1 MKGRGSE
8 AILLRIHTM
17 LIIAVV
23 LVVLSVAQS
32 ICIPLALAGLLTFV
46 LAPLAT
52 RLERWSGRVAS
63 VAGVLLLV
71 TAGTGLVGYVLSK
84 QVIDFAAN
92 LPQYQAGIQK
102 KVEAFRT
109 ATSGQYDRFTRAV
122 EEITREVPG
131 AETAPHSSDETSS
144 GKTAAE
150 KKEVPVSVK
159 VVDSDSDMKNA
170 VQTAAAHI
178 LDAFLLIG
186 LVLLLTIFMLLNR
199 NDVRSRILRLAGE
212 GRINLATSA
221 MAETGARV
229 FRYLAMQLCINIGF
243 GVAVAIGLYFIGLPN
258 APLWGALATTL
269 RFIPYVGPWIGAALP
284 ILLALA
290 VSDGWT
296 MVILTASLFV
306 VLELLT
312 NNVAEP
318 WLYGAST
325 GISPLALILSAVFW
339 AWMWGGIG
347 LILATPLTVCLV
359 VMGRHIPRLSF
370 LSILLSDQDPLL
382 PHQECYHRLLSGD
395 LTEATKLV
403 EREVEKGSLT
413 SLYDEV
419 LVPALIT
426 AENGHDLDE
435 LDRERRAVLHQGM
448 RDLLDD
454 LALRDAHAVLALQKR
469 AENDVEATPRR
480 IWCVP
485 VRALRDEL
493 TAIMMTH
500 ILRQRGCDARELT
513 AKLTASE
520 MVEEVARDLPDAL
533 CISVVSPSAVVH
545 ARNLCTKLLT
555 RFPTLPVVI
564 GFWGNTSGHDVAQA
578 FTQWPQVTTVTSLAD
593 AARLLSGREDVVQ
606 HPATRVAESPAHP
619 GPSATSGIPQVP
631 RHAGA

>member
-1 MKGRGSE
+1 MKSRGSE

-52 RLERWSGRVAS
+52 RLERWIGRVAS

-71 TAGTGLVGYVLSK
+71 TACTGLVGYVLSQ
-84 QVIDFAAN
+84 QVIDFATK
-92 LPQYQAGIQK
+92 LPQYHAGIQK

-109 ATSGQYDRFTRAV
+109 ATSGQYDRLTRAV
-122 EEITREVPG
+122 EEITRELPG
-131 AETAPHSSDETSS
+131 VQESVQPSPDPSE
-144 GKTAAE
+144 GKAA
-150 KKEVPVSVK
+150 PVSVT
-159 VVDSDSDMKNA
+159 VVDPDSDVKGA
-170 VQTAAAHI
+170 VQSAAAHI
-178 LDAFLLIG
+178 LDAFTLIG

-199 NDVRSRILRLAGE
+199 NDVRSRILRLVGE

-221 MAETGARV
+221 MAETGTRV
-229 FRYLAMQLCINIGF
+229 FHYLAMQLCINIGF
-243 GVAVAIGLYFIGLPN
+243 GVAVAIGLYAIGLPN

-269 RFIPYVGPWIGAALP
+269 RFIPYVGPWIAAALP
-284 ILLALA
+284 VLLALA

-296 MVILTASLFV
+296 MVILTVSLFI

-318 WLYGAST
+318 LLYGAST
-325 GISPLALILSAVFW
+325 GISPLALILAAVFW

-370 LSILLSDQDPLL
+370 LSILLSDQEPLL
-382 PHQECYHRLLSGD
+382 PHQECYHRLLRGD
-395 LTEATKLV
+395 LTEATTLV
-403 EREVEKGSLT
+403 ERQVEKGSLT
-413 SLYDEV
+413 TLYDEV
-419 LVPALIT
+419 LVPVLVT

-435 LDRERRAVLHQGM
+435 LDRERRAVLHQGV

-454 LALRDAHAVLALQKR
+454 LALRDAHSVLAFQKIG
-469 AENDVEATPRR
+469 ENDVNATPRR
-480 IWCVP
+480 ICCLP

-493 TAIMMTH
+493 AAMMMTH

-520 MVEEVARDLPDAL
+520 MVEEVAQDLPDAL

-545 ARNLCTKLLT
+545 ARNLCMKLLS

-564 GFWGNTSGHDVAQA
+564 GFWGKTSGHDLAQA
-578 FTQWPQVTTVTSLAD
+578 FSQWPQVTTVTSLAE
-593 AARLLSGREDVVQ
+593 AARLLSGREDVVR
-606 HPATRVAESPAHP
+606 HPVTSVPESPAV
-619 GPSATSGIPQVP
+619 PSPSTTSGISRLP